1 VPNLPTTPPDAVQS
15 RVTVVLIDR
24 EPLYRWFVTESLN
37 DLGIRVVGC
46 GSMEEAA
53 LVLRQPRP
61 LDLLMVDGSLIDGRE
76 CAGLRALR
84 DRARSTPCVVLDADG
99 APWTLRLDPSVTAPK
114 PVDSEAVAALVA
126 THLQTRTPA
135 A

>member
-1 VPNLPTTPPDAVQS
+1 VLNVPTTHPEALLP

-24 EPLYRWFVTESLN
+24 EPLYSWFVTESLGA
-37 DLGIRVVGC
+37 LGIRVVTC
-46 GSMEEAA
+46 GSMDEAA

-61 LDLLMVDGSLIDGRE
+61 IDLLLVDGSLLDGQE
-76 CAGLRALR
+76 NAGLRALR

-99 APWTLRLDPSVTAPK
+99 APWARRPDAFVIAAK